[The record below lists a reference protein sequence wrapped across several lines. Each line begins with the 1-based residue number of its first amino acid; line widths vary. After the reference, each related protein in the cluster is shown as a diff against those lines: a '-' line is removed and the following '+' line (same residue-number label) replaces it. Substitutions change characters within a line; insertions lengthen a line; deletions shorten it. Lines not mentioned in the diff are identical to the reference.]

1 MASGRGVGAVI
12 AVHVPAQQVQG
23 RQGQVSGE
31 GYLQGGVQVAI
42 QTRVEC
48 VGIIH
53 HLVKAQ
59 VYPRKIR

>member
-1 MASGRGVGAVI
+1 
-12 AVHVPAQQVQG
+12 VQG

-59 VYPRKIR
+59 VYPRKILAEGYIRANLKKCTRT